1 MAPKAKKATRGKK
14 LSTSKKVEPTRTLTV
29 ALKFK

>member
-1 MAPKAKKATRGKK
+1 MAAKAKKASRK
-14 LSTSKKVEPTRTLTV
+14 LRASKKVEPTKTLTV